1 MKKDSS
7 ECGYSPKASIATL
20 NWKAMCGESRTHS
33 LEGVVEGRPSTT
45 TLQFRKAG
53 LNDKIATHSMRKLFA
68 QHLYDQRDGI
78 FAVQEMLGNKSVA
91 VA

>member
-45 TLQFRKAG
+45 TLQFRKVKTN
-53 LNDKIATHSMRKLFA
+53 L
-68 QHLYDQRDGI
+68 
-78 FAVQEMLGNKSVA
+78 VA
-91 VA
+91 RIP